1 MHSSKSHKKPLLP
14 LLKSSTQS
22 KLFQSY
28 SQSHKNNHPYNYN
41 SSDEDKESVE
51 RLSDW
56 EKKDKKLEIMKTIDE
71 AATALNKRITGQD
84 LVEELKIKRK
94 YKHFMPNI
102 QSSKI
107 ISLMDTAKLRRIK
120 KENDQ
125 TFKERCR
132 HFRLYEEDLM
142 SNYNELLQQ
151 LNQTKEK
158 RSSLREEICSIR
170 KKLVQAI
177 EDYEK
182 TKEQLID
189 FDSKQGSK
197 SQFEL
202 STWNCD
208 KKTLKSKLEDKKQ
221 EKIQVSE
228 EVEKEN
234 IIMTKELNN
243 LDSQCKKL
251 KKKLEFIRVTQTK
264 HFFELLKEGKDT
276 RNEGLQW
283 VVIMLWKLG
292 ETVAIENFPN
302 FLDEDAIHCILFV
315 SQKTIEA
322 EEIVEKIVNPAKK
335 TNTFHKSFDKKIN
348 IKQRIKNSMKN
359 IKAERPEYNYDRRLR
374 TVSIKWIP
382 YDLYSEE
389 NRDGLNIVE
398 VIKYENY
405 VTRIDEMIKA
415 TKNSEIQRLAFEC
428 NLHGYEDK
436 YDASLKELVNAIV
449 GFENCEK
456 HLHFILKQQQKY
468 YNLLQASEF
477 GKLN

>member
-1 MHSSKSHKKPLLP
+1 MHSSKSHKKTLLP

-28 SQSHKNNHPYNYN
+28 SQSRKNNHPYNYN

-51 RLSDW
+51 RLSEW
-56 EKKDKKLEIMKTIDE
+56 EKKDKQFEAMRTIDE

-102 QSSKI
+102 QSSRI
-107 ISLMDTAKLRRIK
+107 MSLMDTAKLRRIK
-120 KENDQ
+120 KENEQ
-125 TFKERCR
+125 SFKERCR

-142 SNYNELLQQ
+142 ANYNELLKQ
-151 LNQTKEK
+151 LNDMKEK
-158 RSSLREEICSIR
+158 RLSLRENICNAR
-170 KKLVQAI
+170 KKLVQVI

-182 TKEQLID
+182 TKEQVIE
-189 FDSKQGSK
+189 FENKQGSK

-202 STWNCD
+202 STWNRD
-208 KKTLKSKLEDKKQ
+208 KKKLRTKLEDKKQ

-228 EVEKEN
+228 QVEKE
-234 IIMTKELNN
+234 ILDMTVDLNFI
-243 LDSQCKKL
+243 DSLCKKL
-251 KKKLEFIRVTQTK
+251 KKKLEFVRVTQTK

-283 VVIMLWKLG
+283 IVIMIWKLG
-292 ETVAIENFPN
+292 ETVSIEDFPD

-335 TNTFHKSFDKKIN
+335 TSTFHKSFDKKIN
-348 IKQRIKNSMKN
+348 IKQRIKNLVKN
-359 IKAERPEYNYDRRLR
+359 IKAERPEYNYDRRSR

-382 YDLYSEE
+382 FDLYSEQ
-389 NRDGLNIVE
+389 NRDGSNLME
-398 VIKYENY
+398 VNKYENY
-405 VTRIDEMIKA
+405 VTRIHEMIKA

-436 YDASLKELVNAIV
+436 HDATLKELVNAIV
-449 GFENCEK
+449 GVENCEK
-456 HLHFILKQQQKY
+456 HLHLILKQQKRY

-477 GKLN
+477 GRVN